1 MRLEKIVIENF
12 RSIEKVSINL
22 PENKPLIL
30 FGPNNAGKSN
40 ILSALDRLLGERYP
54 TYIEC
59 EDSDYFMRDNQK
71 YPTIKINAQFDDF
84 YHYNNNGR
92 GYKTINL
99 VYGYDATINDNR
111 MCDGDGTKLFISSDS
126 RERFQSFLLDAERNA
141 SYHFN
146 YSNKFSLLSKLNK
159 SLHNSLT
166 EFEREQLTQSFENIK
181 NVFEVKSEFSDMFGI
196 FKNSI
201 DESVKGFVH
210 HLEAD
215 FSAYDPN
222 NYAKTLRI
230 NAYEDENVRSFDE
243 FGTGEQQILIM
254 AFAKAYMQTFKG
266 ESFIFILE
274 EPEAN
279 LHPLAQK
286 WLKKYIYDL
295 CESGLQIVISTHSPH
310 FINPSN
316 LEGLVRVYKENGIT
330 NIKQLSKEDLHNV
343 LVQTGVPEDRI
354 EIDSIGDYFDLR
366 LYSEQFEG
374 MFAEKIILVEG
385 LTERLSLPIWLEKEN
400 YFLSAN
406 GVEIINCMGKAN
418 IPTLYRIYSAF
429 GYKCICLFDGDLNKI
444 NSNDRKNV
452 LMENILPDFLES
464 NCYTED
470 GKKYYIMNY
479 GENYICFGKDY
490 ESTIKAQIGNERYD
504 SLVEEAKAASIE
516 NKQGIAKYIAINY
529 DNTPKFITKL
539 IELLNCK
546 SNENENNIYYG
557 DVKVDYE
564 ISF

>member
-1 MRLEKIVIENF
+1 MRLEKIVIEKF
-12 RSIEKVSINL
+12 RSIDKIYINF

-40 ILSALDRLLGERYP
+40 ILSAINRLLGERFP
-54 TYIEC
+54 TFIEC
-59 EDSDYFMRDNQK
+59 EDSDYFMRNCK
-71 YPTIKINAQFDDF
+71 EYPTIKINAQFDGF
-84 YHYNNNGR
+84 YHYNR
-92 GYKTINL
+92 GEGYNTISL
-99 VYGYDATINDNR
+99 IYGYDGKINDNR
-111 MCDGDGTKLFISSDS
+111 ICDNYGSKLFISSED

-146 YSNKFSLLSKLNK
+146 YSNKFSILSKLNK

-166 EFEREQLTQSFENIK
+166 EEEREQLTCSFENIK
-181 NVFEVKSEFSDMFGI
+181 KVFENKDEFSDMFNN
-196 FKNSI
+196 FKSSI

-210 HLEAD
+210 HLGAD

-222 NYAKTLRI
+222 NYAKALRI
-230 NAYEDENVRSFDE
+230 NAYEDSNVRSFSE

-266 ESFIFILE
+266 ESFLFILE

-316 LEGLVRVYKENGIT
+316 LEGLVRVYKEDGVT
-330 NIKQLSKEDLHNV
+330 NIKQLSKEDLYNV

-354 EIDSIGDYFDLR
+354 EMDSIGDYFDLR

-429 GYKCICLFDGDLNKI
+429 GHKCICLFDGDLNKT

-470 GKKYYIMNY
+470 GKKYNEMNY
-479 GENYICFGKDY
+479 GESYICFGKDY
-490 ESTIKAQIGNERYD
+490 ESTIKAQIGNEIYD
-504 SLVEEAKAASIE
+504 NLVEEAKAASIE